1 MLFARI
7 STEIMLFPGHMG
19 GEKPTQSGN
28 EDLSTEISDDT
39 LLKCQGLWL
48 EFTAVVHYT
57 LVIGHLLSETA
68 CLSSLPVSLTP
79 TRKHL
84 TLPTSS
90 NIHYVRSLIGNS
102 SWSAY
107 HFLQLYSLR

>member
-7 STEIMLFPGHMG
+7 STEIMFPGHMG
-19 GEKPTQSGN
+19 GEKPGN

-57 LVIGHLLSETA
+57 LAAGLCKHVFFIYLVKLYA
-68 CLSSLPVSLTP
+68 CCYMYQFP
-79 TRKHL
+79 
-84 TLPTSS
+84 
-90 NIHYVRSLIGNS
+90 
-102 SWSAY
+102 
-107 HFLQLYSLR
+107 